1 MQNYDEIYT
10 EKSDGQIIL
19 QRNLVNLKFEF
30 YTFVDISNIYKE
42 KRPKAHKITKI
53 ISGFK
58 HPNLLNIKNYKM
70 IQSAKMQGGIILFM
84 QEAPDHQ

>member
-42 KRPKAHKITKI
+42 KRPKALKITKI

-58 HPNLLNIKNYKM
+58 HPNLLIIKNYKL
-70 IQSAKMQGGIILFM
+70 IPSAKMQRGIILFM